1 MASFAPPAPMQPPE
15 IRAQQQP
22 PRPGPVF
29 MQGQSLQG
37 QQPGGNLIGQLT
49 QQIQQLEKLIGDM
62 NMTIEQVH
70 KPLGALLVPIAK
82 SGQAL
87 KQEVQKIRAREQQ
100 QQGGPQQSA
109 QPGGP
114 AGANVPNPAEGSAP
128 PQVA

>member
-15 IRAQQQP
+15 IRAQQQA
-22 PRPGPVF
+22 PRPNPVF
-29 MQGQSLQG
+29 MQGQAL

-70 KPLGALLVPIAK
+70 KPLAALLVPIAK

-87 KQEVQKIRAREQQ
+87 KQEVQKIQAREQQ

-128 PQVA
+128 PMAA